1 MNEITFLN
9 DKKVDAELY
18 AYLQSISH
26 KDNNTGETRVDK
38 WDLPKQAEIC
48 KIIGVAS
55 PKTYRSHLE
64 YLKERGF
71 VVEDENGWVLPQCE
85 IFYLLLPLDTI
96 CFMQDIYRENV
107 VKVYIYLG
115 QKWKNAKVEDDK
127 EFTYEDIAIHVGI
140 KLKGNVRGYEN
151 IRNILTALSAVGLI
165 TISNEYFVGKG
176 QSRHRLL
183 NWTTDH
189 IKLEDMVR

>member
-26 KDNNTGETRVDK
+26 K

-115 QKWKNAKVEDDK
+115 
-127 EFTYEDIAIHVGI
+127 
-140 KLKGNVRGYEN
+140 
-151 IRNILTALSAVGLI
+151 
-165 TISNEYFVGKG
+165 
-176 QSRHRLL
+176 
-183 NWTTDH
+183 
-189 IKLEDMVR
+189 